1 MDSLLIDDIINYA
14 CERHKLRLLRT
25 RVRLPPAPPL
35 TPKGNTMKL
44 SKRQLKR
51 IIREEKARMLAE
63 QAAKLNT
70 GSIALD
76 HVIKCYLEGMDA
88 QECAD
93 TMPNASDS
101 QGLMDLA
108 DFVAE
113 VTEMY
118 GSMGSF

>member
-1 MDSLLIDDIINYA
+1 
-14 CERHKLRLLRT
+14 
-25 RVRLPPAPPL
+25 
-35 TPKGNTMKL
+35 MKL

-51 IIREEKARMLAE
+51 IIREEKAILLSE
-63 QAAKLNT
+63 HQT
-70 GSIALD
+70 GSVALD

-93 TMPNASDS
+93 LMPNASDS
-101 QGLMDLA
+101 EGLQDLA

-113 VTEMY
+113 VVEMY